1 MVFRGSLNKDNAGL
15 VSALFIL
22 LAASIAS
29 ASVMKSIEATKELKK
44 QETIKDEKGK
54 ILFLTTICFHIQQ
67 DIESLLEYEADN
79 NVYKCDICKKIST
92 DISSIIKK
100 WEKLYHDKF
109 FPLFIAGET
118 AFIYLTNK
126 EINKLERKITELENS
141 EKGCVTFKKTDL
153 EEIIKLINPLLII
166 LADILKE
173 KNGKLNKEN

>member
-1 MVFRGSLNKDNAGL
+1 MLNG
-15 VSALFIL
+15 
-22 LAASIAS
+22 
-29 ASVMKSIEATKELKK
+29 
-44 QETIKDEKGK
+44 
-54 ILFLTTICFHIQQ
+54 
-67 DIESLLEYEADN
+67 Y
-79 NVYKCDICKKIST
+79 KIST